1 MRLSGPIALPIA
13 HCALRAW
20 RDADLRSLQRHADNR
35 NVSRALFD
43 RFPFPYTERD
53 AERWIAIAT
62 AAEPDQ
68 DVHLAITVH
77 DEAVGGMSAM
87 RGRENARFT
96 AEVGYW
102 LGEEHW
108 GRGIGTA
115 ALAAFAAELFRHTDL
130 ERLEAGVFTSN
141 HASMRVL
148 EKAGFTCEGVR
159 RRMFFKHGVFEDDA
173 MYALLRGDR
182 RGQVPQ

>member
-1 MRLSGPIALPIA
+1 MPFQTSIALPIP

-20 RDADLRSLQRHADNR
+20 RGSDVRSLQRHADNR

-62 AAEPDQ
+62 ASDT
-68 DVHLAITVH
+68 DIHLAITVD
-77 DEAVGGMSAM
+77 DEAIGGMSAM

-102 LGEEHW
+102 LGEAHW
-108 GRGIGTA
+108 GRGIATA
-115 ALAAFAAELFRHTDL
+115 ALAAFAEALFRHTDL
-130 ERLEAGVFTSN
+130 ERIEAGVFTSN
-141 HASMRVL
+141 PASMRVL
-148 EKAGFTCEGVR
+148 EKAGFTCEGIR
-159 RRMFFKHGVFEDDA
+159 RRMFVKHGTFEDDA
-173 MYALLRGDR
+173 VYALLRGDR

>member
-1 MRLSGPIALPIA
+1 MHFPRSIALPIPR
-13 HCALRAW
+13 CALRPW
-20 RDADLRSLQRHADNR
+20 RGSDARSLQRHADNR

-43 RFPFPYTERD
+43 RFAFPYTERD

-68 DVHLAITVH
+68 DLHFAITVD

-96 AEVGYW
+96 AEIGYW

-108 GRGIGTA
+108 GRGIATA
-115 ALAAFAAELFRHTDL
+115 ALAAFADGLFRHTDI

-141 HASMRVL
+141 PASMRVL
-148 EKAGFTCEGVR
+148 EKAGFTCEGIR
-159 RRMFFKHGVFEDDA
+159 RRMFRKNDAFEDDA

-182 RGQVPQ
+182 RDQVPQ